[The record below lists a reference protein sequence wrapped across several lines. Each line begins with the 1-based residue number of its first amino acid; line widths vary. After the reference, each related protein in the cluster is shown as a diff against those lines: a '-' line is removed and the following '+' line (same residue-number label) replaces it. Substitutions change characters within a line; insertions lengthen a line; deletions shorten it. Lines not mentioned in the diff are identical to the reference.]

1 MDAKILI
8 VDDVATNRIVF
19 KVKLGAASYSPV
31 MASGGHE
38 CLRLAHTEAPD
49 LILLDLMLPDL
60 PGVDVL
66 CRLRADPVTRH
77 IPVIVVSASTDPA
90 DRLMALEAGADDI
103 FIKPYD
109 DQRLMA
115 RVRNLLRSQQE
126 VSELNEG
133 NEVMLMGM
141 AEAAAEFAPP
151 GVLAL
156 VTDRPDVALRLRRD
170 LAPLMRDTFVIMGL
184 ADALLDIEPGRPAAD
199 LYIIDADDTRGPR
212 GLRLVS
218 DLRSRAATR
227 HAGICLLSGPAVTGA
242 NAMGFDLGA
251 NEVFEPGITTKEIAL
266 RLRRVLARKR
276 RADTARAQLQN
287 GLRMAMIDPLTGLF
301 NRRYA
306 MARLAALSESA
317 HAKGRSFAVMIADLD
332 RFKSVNDRFGHAAG
346 DAVLVEVSRRLA
358 ANLRADDLL
367 ARVGGE
373 EFLIVLPDTSMEE
386 ARNIAQRLCAQIEA
400 RPVQLPKGEVLN
412 VTVSIGLALSDGAAS
427 ALLAAGDPGQGARVM
442 EDADQALM
450 MSKSSGRNTVTLWRN
465 AA

>member
-1 MDAKILI
+1 MDGKILI

-19 KVKLGAASYSPV
+19 KVKLGAACYNPIL
-31 MASGGHE
+31 ASGGEE
-38 CLRLAHTEAPD
+38 CLRLARAESPD

-66 CRLRADPVTRH
+66 RRLRADPVTRD

-109 DQRLMA
+109 DQRLMT

-126 VSELNEG
+126 VTGLHEG
-133 NEVMLMGM
+133 RDVMLLGL
-141 AEAAAEFAPP
+141 AESASDFAPP
-151 GVLAL
+151 GMIAM
-156 VTDRPDVALRLRRD
+156 VTDRPEIALRMRRD
-170 LAPLMRDTFVIMGL
+170 LAPLMRDQFVIIGL
-184 ADALLDIEPGRPAAD
+184 SDALADIEPGRPSAD
-199 LYIIDADDTRGPR
+199 LYIIDADDPRGPR

-227 HAGICLLSGPAVTGA
+227 HAGICLLSGPTMLSDSL
-242 NAMGFDLGA
+242 MGFDLGA
-251 NEVFEPGITTKEIAL
+251 NEVFEPGLGTAEIAL

-276 RADTARAQLQN
+276 RADRARAQVQD
-287 GLRMAMIDPLTGLF
+287 GLRLAMIDPLTGLY

-306 MARLAALSESA
+306 MARLAVLSEAA
-317 HAKGRSFAVMIADLD
+317 HAPGRSFAVMIADLD
-332 RFKSVNDRFGHAAG
+332 RFKLVNDRYGHAAG

-358 ANLRADDLL
+358 ANLRDDDLL

-373 EFLIVLPDTSMEE
+373 EFLIVLPDTTLDE
-386 ARNIAQRLCAQIEA
+386 ANAIAHRLCHQIEA
-400 RPVQLPKGEVLN
+400 WPMTLPKGEMLN
-412 VTVSIGLALSDGAAS
+412 VTVSIGLALSTGKDGLSIDALDAS
-427 ALLAAGDPGQGARVM
+427 LAVKVM
-442 EDADQALM
+442 DGADQALLR
-450 MSKSSGRNTVTLWRN
+450 SKSSGRNTVTIGQT